1 MTASGKFRFL
11 AAAALLAA
19 ALAGCASPGASS
31 DEAAGR
37 LMMAPDKFILY
48 GCKELGVRAK
58 AIVDRERELERLMA
72 KAGDGPDGR
81 LVSSL
86 AYQPEYTQLRA
97 EMNELRAAVVDKN
110 CKFVPGVDT
119 PGGRASEGA
128 VR

>member
-1 MTASGKFRFL
+1 LPL

-19 ALAGCASPGASS
+19 ALAGCTAPGASS
-31 DEAAGR
+31 DETIGR
-37 LMMAPDKFILY
+37 FLMAPDKFILY
-48 GCKELGVRAK
+48 GCNELGLRAK
-58 AIVDRERELERLMA
+58 AIVDREKELERLMA

-86 AYQPEYTQLRA
+86 SYRPEYLQLRGEMTQLRA
-97 EMNELRAAVVDKN
+97 AVIDKN

-128 VR
+128 IR